1 MPPAENKLVFR
12 SVMGWVWFGLAT
24 AIAAFLLVDMAIRG
38 SVWDAFLVAPWL
50 AAICWVVWVFQV
62 VPRIEA
68 DDSAARLFNLLRV
81 IDVPWGTVAE
91 VRLRY
96 NVEFTLRQGGK
107 ITAWGGSSRR
117 LHRSIGRRSAEDPA
131 DSEAEAL
138 QRLHSHAD
146 GSPGAV
152 TKTWDWPSIAAAIV
166 IAAWL
171 VFSVTQTNGI
181 VLPA

>member
-91 VRLRY
+91 VQRR
-96 NVEFTLRQGGK
+96 VHP
-107 ITAWGGSSRR
+107 ASRR
-117 LHRSIGRRSAEDPA
+117 KDHRVGRILAPSAPVDRPP
-131 DSEAEAL
+131 L
-138 QRLHSHAD
+138 GR
-146 GSPGAV
+146 GSRR
-152 TKTWDWPSIAAAIV
+152 
-166 IAAWL
+166 
-171 VFSVTQTNGI
+171 Q
-181 VLPA
+181 